1 MKQAILITA
10 YKELNFVSN
19 ILQYFDEDFDF
30 FIHVDKKCK
39 EDTTFLRNDSRVHLY
54 RKYRIEWGGSNH
66 IFAIVLLM
74 QEACKDGKYDYYHL
88 ITGSDL
94 PVKPLSYFKNYFE
107 LHRQDN
113 YLSYF
118 KLPDNCWGDDGGS
131 GRINY
136 FFLVSNILD
145 IRKTRNLVIRID
157 RKLRKIHARYLPKR
171 KFKFFSQLYGGNTYW
186 SLSADA
192 VNYAVDYMKNNPQYL
207 RRFRYTLI
215 GEEIFLQTIL
225 LNNPDLCIN
234 ADYLRYMR
242 WDEYGT
248 KPEVLD
254 ISDYESLQQ
263 LHVFFARK
271 FDKSISKFLIE
282 KIISNQS
289 ES

>member
-10 YKELNFVSN
+10 YKELDFISN
-19 ILQYFDEDFDF
+19 ILQYFDDDFDF
-30 FIHVDKKCK
+30 FIHVDRKCK
-39 EDTTFLRNDSRVHLY
+39 EDITFLRNDPRVNVY

-88 ITGSDL
+88 ITGSDF
-94 PVKPLSYFKNYFE
+94 PVKPLSYLKNYFE
-107 LHRQDN
+107 LHRHDN
-113 YLSYF
+113 YMNYF
-118 KLPDNCWGDDGGS
+118 KLPDNCWGADGGF
-131 GRINY
+131 GRMNY

-171 KFKFFSQLYGGNTYW
+171 KFKFFNQLYGGSTYW

-225 LNNPDLCIN
+225 LNNRDLCIN

-271 FDKSISKFLIE
+271 FDKSISKMLIDR
-282 KIISNQS
+282 IVSNKS